1 MRCKNDI
8 NIFFKIY
15 LDMEKKYL
23 FANIRIPI
31 EVKTN
36 GSIEPLKEYISIDFV
51 KCNELPRKPEKAV
64 NNDFVMNSIKQ
75 IMKTDIIQN
84 NVETQTDFHL
94 LQEERQEEEKEEE
107 PIMVLKEEIKQHI
120 KPRINTSFKSNP
132 RPLHRTTQK
141 NY

>member
-1 MRCKNDI
+1 
-8 NIFFKIY
+8 
-15 LDMEKKYL
+15 MEKKYL

-51 KCNELPRKPEKAV
+51 KCNELPPKPEKAV
-64 NNDFVMNSIKQ
+64 TNEFVMNSIQ
-75 IMKTDIIQN
+75 RIIKTDIIQN
-84 NVETQTDFHL
+84 NVETQTDFP
-94 LQEERQEEEKEEE
+94 LQEVPAEEEKQQE

-120 KPRINTSFKSNP
+120 KPRTNTSFKSNP

>member
-1 MRCKNDI
+1 
-8 NIFFKIY
+8 
-15 LDMEKKYL
+15 MEKKYL

-51 KCNELPRKPEKAV
+51 KCNELPKKPEKAV
-64 NNDFVMNSIKQ
+64 TNDFVMNSINK
-75 IMKTDIIQN
+75 IMNTDITQN
-84 NVETQTDFHL
+84 NIETQTDFPL
-94 LQEERQEEEKEEE
+94 PYEPDPAPQEEEEPPRQQEE
-107 PIMVLKEEIKQHI
+107 PILVLKEEIKHNI
-120 KPRINTSFKSNP
+120 KPRTNTSFKSNP

>member
-1 MRCKNDI
+1 
-8 NIFFKIY
+8 
-15 LDMEKKYL
+15 MEKKFL

-31 EVKTN
+31 EVKPN

-51 KCNELPRKPEKAV
+51 KCNELPKKPEKAV
-64 NNDFVMNSIKQ
+64 NNEFVMNSIQ
-75 IMKTDIIQN
+75 RIIKTDIIQN
-84 NVETQTDFHL
+84 NVETQTDFPL
-94 LQEERQEEEKEEE
+94 LQEEEKEEE

>member
-1 MRCKNDI
+1 
-8 NIFFKIY
+8 
-15 LDMEKKYL
+15 MEKKYI

-36 GSIEPLKEYISIDFV
+36 GSIEPLKEYIAIDFIR
-51 KCNELPRKPEKAV
+51 CNELPKKPEKV
-64 NNDFVMNSIKQ
+64 VTNDFVMDSIRK
-75 IMKTDIIQN
+75 IMKSDIIQN
-84 NVETQTDFHL
+84 NVETQTDFHI
-94 LQEERQEEEKEEE
+94 QKDEELEKEEE
-107 PIMVLKEEIKQHI
+107 PPRQQEESIMVLKQEIKQNI

>member
-1 MRCKNDI
+1 
-8 NIFFKIY
+8 
-15 LDMEKKYL
+15 MEKKYL

-51 KCNELPRKPEKAV
+51 KCNELPPKPEKAV
-64 NNDFVMNSIKQ
+64 TNEYVIQSIQQ

-84 NVETQTDFHL
+84 NVETQTDFP
-94 LQEERQEEEKEEE
+94 LQEEPKQQEEPPQQQEE
-107 PIMVLKEEIKQHI
+107 PMIVLKEEIKTGI
-120 KPRINTSFKSNP
+120 KTRINTSFKSNP

-141 NY
+141 HY

>member
-1 MRCKNDI
+1 
-8 NIFFKIY
+8 
-15 LDMEKKYL
+15 MEKKYL

-51 KCNELPRKPEKAV
+51 KCNELPKKPEKV
-64 NNDFVMNSIKQ
+64 ITNDFVMNSIKQ

-84 NVETQTDFHL
+84 NVETQTEFS
-94 LQEERQEEEKEEE
+94 LQEEVEQKPAQEEPQEQQEE
-107 PIMVLKEEIKQHI
+107 PILVLKEEIKHNI
-120 KPRINTSFKSNP
+120 KPRTNTSFKSNP

>member
-1 MRCKNDI
+1 
-8 NIFFKIY
+8 
-15 LDMEKKYL
+15 MEKKYL

-51 KCNELPRKPEKAV
+51 KCNELPRKPEKV
-64 NNDFVMNSIKQ
+64 ITNDFVMNSIKQ

-84 NVETQTDFHL
+84 NVETQTEFP
-94 LQEERQEEEKEEE
+94 LQEEVEQKPAQEARQEQQEE
-107 PIMVLKEEIKQHI
+107 PILVLKEEIKHNI
-120 KPRINTSFKSNP
+120 KPRTNTSFKSNP

>member
-1 MRCKNDI
+1 
-8 NIFFKIY
+8 
-15 LDMEKKYL
+15 MEKKFL

-31 EVKTN
+31 EVKPN

-51 KCNELPRKPEKAV
+51 KCNELPKKPEKAV
-64 NNDFVMNSIKQ
+64 NNEFVMNSIQ
-75 IMKTDIIQN
+75 RIIKTDIIQN
-84 NVETQTDFHL
+84 NVETQTEFPL
-94 LQEERQEEEKEEE
+94 LQEERQEERQEE
-107 PIMVLKEEIKQHI
+107 PIMVLKEEIKQHL